1 MRWALGTAFLLLFGS
16 VAGPGTA
23 AEIGPDSDLCAA
35 INALAPGEE
44 LALQPGS
51 YRGPCVI
58 RRGGAAGAPIVIR
71 AANPGQRPLI
81 VYAGNAANV
90 FEVKASHVRIK
101 ALAFGPTQ
109 RGIDAVRIHGG
120 TDVSVED
127 SEFTGVGGVAI
138 VANHDSVSGL
148 AVRRNIVR
156 NSASTAMYFGCHDGL
171 SCVVTGLFVE
181 GNSIQDVMA
190 PDPEIG
196 YGVEV
201 KLNSS
206 AVIRDNVIMNT
217 KGPGIMVY
225 GSRDLLSRSVVE
237 RNAVVGARTS
247 SGIVLGGGPV
257 TVRNNIAVL
266 NREGGIGLE
275 DYGRRGLLRMIAVVH
290 NTLYKNGTASV
301 TLPESGRLRDVAIVN
316 NAIQGRAGATA
327 LPRQRPDAD
336 LLGNVD
342 CSWTPCFADPEA
354 MDFSPAMD
362 SLLFSPGAARR
373 EAWSPVDDFFAAPRG
388 PQPTIGA
395 VERRGGPIRL
405 IPGVVR

>member
-1 MRWALGTAFLLLFGS
+1 MRRALAATLLLLGVS
-16 VAGPGTA
+16 ATGPAAA
-23 AEIGPDSDLCAA
+23 AEIGPDRELCAA

-71 AANPGQRPLI
+71 AADPGQRPQI
-81 VYAGNAANV
+81 VYAGNSANV
-90 FEVKASHVRIK
+90 LEVKASHVRIK

-109 RGIDAVRIHGG
+109 PGVDAVRIHGG
-120 TDVSVED
+120 TDISVED
-127 SEFTGVGGVAI
+127 SEFTGVGGIAV
-138 VANHDSVSGL
+138 VANHDSVSRL

-171 SCVVTGLFVE
+171 GCAVTGLLVE
-181 GNSIQDVMA
+181 GNFIQDVKA
-190 PDPEIG
+190 PDSEIG

-206 AVIRDNVIMNT
+206 AIIRDNVIMNT

-247 SGIVLGGGPV
+247 SGIVVGGGPV
-257 TVRNNIAVL
+257 TVRNNIAAL

-290 NTLYKNGTASV
+290 NTLYKNGAASV
-301 TLPESGRLRDVAIVN
+301 ALPESGRLRDVAIVN
-316 NAIQGRAGATA
+316 NAIQGRAGAAT
-327 LPRQRPDAD
+327 LPKHRPDTD

-342 CSWTPCFADPEA
+342 CTWTPCFADPEA

-362 SLLFSPGAARR
+362 SLLFSSGSARR
-373 EAWSPVDDFFAAPRG
+373 EAWAPVDDFFAAPRG

-405 IPGVVR
+405 IPGS